1 MGFLVGSVCIG
12 DDLIMDKSLFDLI
25 YVIWFCML
33 LLLLFFWF
41 FGLLGLT
48 VL

>member
-12 DDLIMDKSLFDLI
+12 GDLIMDRSLFDLI

-33 LLLLFFWF
+33 LLVFF